1 MTHQLTDDPRPRT
14 SGDPVSA
21 SVFTQPDPDTIR
33 SWDRLVNDT
42 SYSDVAQLSAWS
54 TVRRQVGFLPLY
66 VLARRAGR
74 LVGGALVLQ
83 RRLPML
89 GVVGYLPYGPVI
101 AAGDARAAAV
111 HALSATLAD
120 LGHQHLG
127 SLFVQ
132 PPAGAEDVSDQLAAL
147 GFRPSAAGIAP
158 NASIRI
164 DLTRDV
170 EDIRGAMTKT
180 NRRYT
185 RNAAERGVAVR
196 IGDERDLPILADLLA
211 RTAVHQHFDPLSLD
225 YIAALYRELNPGG
238 HVTVFIAEMDG
249 VPAAVELFTGCGG
262 VLKSRLTG
270 TQRSGP
276 ARQSGAA
283 AVLAW
288 RAILWAKANGY
299 HTVDLGGL
307 AAESVDTIRAGG
319 ADLAS
324 RLAGPDYFK
333 ASFGGQP
340 FRYPPARE
348 LISSPVLRIGY
359 DLSRRSAAGGKVVAK
374 AKRLMRHG

>member
-1 MTHQLTDDPRPRT
+1 MTHRLPDCSQLRT
-14 SGDPVSA
+14 SSRTVSA
-21 SVFTQPDPDTIR
+21 TVFTQPDPGTIQA
-33 SWDRLVNDT
+33 WDRLVTDT
-42 SYSDVAQLSAWS
+42 PYSDVAQLSAWS
-54 TVRRQVGFLPLY
+54 NVRRQAGFLPLY

-83 RRLPML
+83 RRLPVL
-89 GVVGYLPYGPVI
+89 GVVGYLPYGPLI
-101 AAGDARAAAV
+101 ATGQNRSVVGHAVSAA
-111 HALSATLAD
+111 LAD
-120 LGHQHLG
+120 LGHRHLG

-132 PPAGAEDVSDQLAAL
+132 PPAGADDVSDQLAAL

-170 EDIRGAMTKT
+170 EKIHHAMTKT
-180 NRRYT
+180 NRRCT
-185 RNAAERGVAVR
+185 RKAAERGVAVR
-196 IGDERDLPILADLLA
+196 LGGERDLPVLAELLA
-211 RTAVHQHFDPLSLD
+211 HTAAHQRFDPLALD
-225 YIAALYRELNPGG
+225 YIAALYRELSPGG
-238 HVTVFIAEMDG
+238 HVTVFIAEVAG
-249 VPAAVELFTGCGG
+249 TPAAVELFTGCGG

-283 AVLAW
+283 VVLAW
-288 RAILWAKANGY
+288 QAILWAKAHGY

-307 AAESVDTIRAGG
+307 AAEAVDTIRAGG

-324 RLAGPDYFK
+324 RLAGPDFFK

-340 FRYPPARE
+340 FHYPPARE
-348 LISSPVLRIGY
+348 LISSPMLRICY
-359 DLSRRSAAGGKVVAK
+359 DLSRRSAAGGKVVAR
-374 AKRLMRHG
+374 AKRLMRNG